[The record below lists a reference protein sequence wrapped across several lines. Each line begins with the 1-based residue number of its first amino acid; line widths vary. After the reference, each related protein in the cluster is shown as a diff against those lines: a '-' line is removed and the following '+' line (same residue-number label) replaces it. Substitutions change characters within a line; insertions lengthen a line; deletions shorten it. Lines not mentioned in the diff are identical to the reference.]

1 MDQGHMR
8 IYILQIQPFLFL
20 LFLLKFYPFLL
31 LLVFSPPLP
40 QPSRTLNEKEEEEQ
54 EKKAACLEN
63 LVNVELLNG

>member
-8 IYILQIQPFLFL
+8 IYILQIQSFLFL
-20 LFLLKFYPFLL
+20 LFLHIISPFPLL
-31 LLVFSPPLP
+31 TSIRPPLP
-40 QPSRTLNEKEEEEQ
+40 QPSWTLNEKEEEE